1 MLRLAKTPVFGIAVT
16 CAALAALA
24 TTPSSLCR
32 AAAAPP
38 ISPPAMAGSN
48 LTPAQSAWLRAEIR
62 RADDLFV
69 KRVVAITRMSPD
81 IVRQAIPAEGRI
93 TDPAARTVAAI
104 EKFSGKPL
112 DDEQKTAVRAAEE
125 DRRQMIAAARAQAAG
140 R

>member
-1 MLRLAKTPVFGIAVT
+1 MLRHAKPLLIAVAAT
-16 CAALAALA
+16 CATLTVIA
-24 TTPSSLCR
+24 TSEPS

-38 ISPPAMAGSN
+38 IGSPSMSGAN
-48 LTPAQSAWLRAEIR
+48 LTPAQAAWLRAEIR

-69 KRVVAITRMSPD
+69 KRVVAITRMPPD
-81 IVRQAIPAEGRI
+81 TVRQAIPAEGRI

-125 DRRQMIAAARAQAAG
+125 DRRQMIATARSQASG
-140 R
+140 K